1 MAGNTVTLTFAGDAD
16 QLQAATDQVGNAV
29 EQMADEVGQSSR
41 RMVSQVGDSEEAFEG
56 LARSSGRLGESLDRA
71 SGSFSMASGGIGD
84 LGGAMTAL
92 TDLQNLSAMR
102 ANEQAA
108 AALAAERAQLDYN
121 AAVAEFGKDSL
132 EAREAFNSLQAA
144 QIAAKPP
151 SEIAQWGERLELISP
166 IIMGIVGATDLMILA
181 NMVAQ
186 ASWIRTAA
194 SMVAART
201 AMVATTVATGV
212 ATAAQWLWNAAMT
225 ANPIGIIIVAIAA
238 LVAAIVWIA
247 TQTDWFGKLWD
258 KIWSG
263 ILAYLNFVKDNYLK
277 AFDIMGAAGAW
288 LVDKLLWARDTIA
301 AVWSKFFEILTAP
314 FRAAFN
320 FIARAWNSTVGKL
333 SWSVPSWVPGLGGN
347 TISAPKLPTF
357 HQGGIVP
364 GAPGQSVP
372 ILALAGERVE
382 RPGTT
387 GRTVL
392 EIRSGGSRLDDVL
405 VELIQRAVIN
415 RGGSVQTVL
424 GGGSG

>member
-1 MAGNTVTLTFAGDAD
+1 VAGNTVTLTFAGDAD
-16 QLQAATDQVGNAV
+16 QLQAATEQVGNAV
-29 EQMADEVGQSSR
+29 EQMADEVGQASR
-41 RMVSQVGDSEEAFEG
+41 QMATQVGDSEEAFEG
-56 LARSSGRLGESLDRA
+56 LARSSGRLGEALDRA
-71 SGSFSMASGGIGD
+71 SGGFSMMSGGIGD
-84 LGGAMTAL
+84 VGGAMTAL
-92 TDLQNLSAMR
+92 TDLQTLSANK
-102 ANEQAA
+102 AIEQEAA
-108 AALAAERAQLDYN
+108 TLAAERAQRDYEQ
-121 AAVAEFGKDSL
+121 AVKDFGEGSL
-132 EAREAFNSLQAA
+132 EAREAFNSLTAA
-144 QIAAKPP
+144 QQAAKPP
-151 SEIAQWGERLELISP
+151 SDIAEWGEKLELISP
-166 IIMGIVGATDLMILA
+166 IIMGIVGVTDLMILT

-186 ASWIRTAA
+186 ASWVRTAA

-201 AMVATTVATGV
+201 AMVATTIATGV

-225 ANPIGIIIVAIAA
+225 ANPIGIIIVAVAA

-263 ILAYLNFVKDNYLK
+263 ILAYINFVKDNYLR
-277 AFDIMGAAGAW
+277 AFQFMGAAGEW
-288 LVDKLLWARDTIA
+288 LVDRIKWVKDTIA
-301 AVWSKFFEILTAP
+301 TVWGTFFSILTAP

-320 FIARAWNSTVGKL
+320 FIARAWNSTVGRL

-364 GAPGQSVP
+364 GAPGTAVP

-382 RPGTT
+382 RPGAG

-392 EIRSGGSRLDDVL
+392 ELRSGGSRLDDLL
-405 VELIQRAVIN
+405 VELVQRAVVN
-415 RGGSVQTVL
+415 RGGDVQMVL